1 MLIPLQNIL
10 AVVQLANQPKGVI
23 HQVILSPEKVRNGI
37 IRLGEFP
44 GDEILGWQHLANVEV
59 VETLG
64 EAVQVEPYVCAA
76 QPGKWVCK
84 PFEKETAE

>member
-44 GDEILGWQHLANVEV
+44 GDEIHGWQHLANVEV
-59 VETLG
+59 IETLG
-64 EAVQVEPYVCAA
+64 EAIEQD
-76 QPGKWVCK
+76 GKWVCK
-84 PFEKETAE
+84 PFHKEQEKLSA

>member
-44 GDEILGWQHLANVEV
+44 GDEIHGWQHLGNVEI
-59 VETLG
+59 VEVLG
-64 EAVQVEPYVCAA
+64 EALPPTEESKPY
-76 QPGKWVCK
+76 WVCK
-84 PFEKETAE
+84 PFPKDEQQAT